1 MYYFNCDYT
10 EGAHPDILKRLVET
24 NMEQTI
30 GYGEDAYC
38 QNAADLIR
46 RDIGQPGAAVHF
58 LVGGTQ
64 ANYTVIASILRP
76 YEGVFCAP
84 TGHINVHETGAVEAT
99 GHKLLPVSGGSEK
112 DQAATKDGKLTAA
125 QLRAAYK
132 AFAESGV
139 CEHTVKPGMV
149 YISQPTELGTLYS
162 LSELTAIHEFCKEF
176 SLPLF
181 VDGARLSYALAS
193 PANDVTIVDL
203 ARLADVFYI
212 GGTKVGLLFG
222 EAVVIV
228 NPALQPYFRYMMKQ
242 KGAMLAKGRLL
253 GVQFGEAFR
262 DGLYYRMGQHALRLA
277 MKLKQGFVEKG
288 YPLAADSPTNQ
299 QFFILSNEQMEALR
313 KDYVFEFWGPIDETH
328 SAVRFCTSW
337 ATSEE
342 AVDKLLASI

>member
-1 MYYFNCDYT
+1 MYYFNSDYT
-10 EGAHPDILKRLVET
+10 QGAHPDILQRLVDT

-38 QNAADLIR
+38 QNAAELIR
-46 RDIGQPGAAVHF
+46 RDIHQPEAAVHF

-64 ANYTVIASILRP
+64 TNYTVIASILRP

-84 TGHINVHETGAVEAT
+84 SGHINVHETGAVEAT
-99 GHKLLPVSGGSEK
+99 GHKLLTVSGGDAMDE
-112 DQAATKDGKLTAA
+112 AATKDGKLTAA

-132 AFAESGV
+132 AYAESGV

-162 LSELTAIHEFCKEF
+162 LAELTAIHEVCQELD
-176 SLPLF
+176 LPLF
-181 VDGARLSYALAS
+181 VDGARLAYALAS
-193 PANDVTIVDL
+193 PKNDVTIQDL
-203 ARLADVFYI
+203 ARLCDVFYI

-228 NPALQPYFRYMMKQ
+228 NPKLQPYFRYMMKQ

-262 DGLYYRMGQHALRLA
+262 DGLYYRMGEHAIRLA
-277 MKLKQGFVEKG
+277 MKLRDGFVAKG

-299 QFFILSNEQMEALR
+299 QFFVLTHAQMEKLS
-313 KDYVFEFWGPIDETH
+313 KEFVFEFWGPVDEDH

-337 ATSEE
+337 ATEE
-342 AVDKLLASI
+342 AAVDYLLSVI